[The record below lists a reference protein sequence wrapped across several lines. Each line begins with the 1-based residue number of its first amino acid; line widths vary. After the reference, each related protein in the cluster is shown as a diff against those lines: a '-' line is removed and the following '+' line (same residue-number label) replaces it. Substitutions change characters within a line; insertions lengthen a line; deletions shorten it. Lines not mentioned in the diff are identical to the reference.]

1 MHLPQRLAAHE
12 ARHRFDTQSE
22 LAHREAAFARQS
34 ALAEPVANFAASRI
48 PARRCGR
55 GSSSGD
61 NFSKAHGFEKLQARE
76 ARSSRVD
83 ELVFG
88 LGAARKFDMSAARII
103 THYRAWSL

>member
-12 ARHRFDTQSE
+12 ARHRIDTQTE

-34 ALAEPVANFAASRI
+34 AVAEPVANFAASRI
-48 PARRCGR
+48 PARRCGC

-61 NFSKAHGFEKLQARE
+61 NFSKAHGFKKLLARE
-76 ARSSRVD
+76 AMASRVD

-88 LGAARKFDMSAARII
+88 LGAARKFDMRAARIL
-103 THYRAWSL
+103 TQH